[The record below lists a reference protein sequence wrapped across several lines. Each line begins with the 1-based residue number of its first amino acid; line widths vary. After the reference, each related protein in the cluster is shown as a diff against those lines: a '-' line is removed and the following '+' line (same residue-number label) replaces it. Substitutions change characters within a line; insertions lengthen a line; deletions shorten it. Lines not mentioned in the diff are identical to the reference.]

1 MSDKGYNVIARVAGG
16 ILLLIAAL
24 LLLIQV
30 PAVQSRLGR
39 IVADRLENALD
50 GKVSWSDIRI
60 MAPNAVLIKDLLI
73 LDSNPYTEDEFDK
86 GYPPTDTLG
95 YLKTVAATF
104 SLKGLLKG
112 EGFHVRRAY
121 VADGAFNLVIFQDGS
136 RITNNINSI
145 FRIPEK
151 PAVRPEPG
159 PDIFD
164 IRRVKAK
171 NVRYT
176 MRNFTDNPFVYKGT
190 GINWMDMDILVH
202 EARGHGLKF
211 TGGRMHG
218 ICDHI
223 SATEKCGFRL
233 KDVSGSFA
241 VGQGKTEV
249 KDLVLVDNWS
259 DLKLDEYTM
268 HYDTPSSFAHYLDSV
283 KMGAKRIR
291 GTLDM
296 RTINVYSGGALE
308 GNELALDIKDGQA
321 SGYVSDFYVN
331 KLRFTEKGSGV
342 SGGISGRCTGLP
354 DINAMLLDAD
364 VHDLTFRTDQL
375 GSVIG
380 NFAKGSDIDL
390 SAYAPGQTLTLNG
403 NVRGPMN
410 GITFT
415 GGVGTSSAGSFTTV
429 ATVRNILD
437 KGRAV
442 EIDADVTT
450 RNLDVGKL
458 AGGVPVGPVS
468 LSTKASAVLSGGMP
482 SIDLKD
488 LDISDISA
496 LGHEFKGMK
505 ASGAFTKDG
514 INSVITSTDPAADFN
529 IRLDGTGMPKDGN
542 ADYKLSGTVS
552 SVLLSAFG
560 IDTKGMADSLS
571 AKLSGTLRNTAADA
585 LEGNLEI
592 YDVKVGGI
600 NGTASLENVM
610 ASLETRGSHADLQ
623 LSSEVL
629 DARYSG
635 SSDIQKAISDI
646 QKVTTRRELPSIYKT
661 PDKSPDF
668 DGSDAYEMALVF
680 HNPYT
685 VLQFIAPKLYVSDS
699 TRVNL
704 NVDEEGNL
712 VGRAV
717 APRLA
722 YNGTYIK
729 DAQIG
734 FDNYDGLNAT
744 VTGSEIKAGAVM
756 MKEPALT
763 AFAEDDLFSVQ
774 LHYDNV
780 AEVGSGEIYVNG
792 LLERDAKNELV
803 LTANPLDS
811 YINVENQ
818 TWEFGESEIVVKG
831 KDIDIN
837 RFLVSCGE
845 QRLFVD
851 GGISSSKKD
860 TLDVYMD
867 DFNLAIVD
875 EFLENKLGVKGFL
888 TGEAHVISPTGA
900 DMGMMLKFDA
910 EQVAMGGTP
919 LGNFNIAGRWDNDD
933 NKIRAFVSNDLGE
946 RIPLTASLAY
956 GVKDK
961 NVSADLKLDGFS
973 TAAVKPVVNSI
984 MSDIGGTLSG
994 HVTLGG
1000 NMDKPVISSEGCR
1013 IDSVFFRLIP
1023 TGVTYFLNGDFAVD
1037 GKGVHFEEV
1046 DVRDRESGRG
1056 TLNGSLTWNN
1066 LKDFGLD
1073 AGIRFYRLLA
1083 IDSEAGH
1090 NLPFYGK
1097 LKASGSATV
1106 KGPFQALQIDA
1117 NARTAD
1123 IGEVHARLNSSLI
1136 GSTSDLLTFLEAQK
1150 TLDHYEQLMKEA
1162 EKKEAGKS
1170 KGDLSLKARATL
1182 SPEVTGFAEFNTGGA
1197 SMASVYGSGT
1207 VDLELRPSKGIFTL
1221 NGDYGINGGNIHLD
1235 AVNLLDKEFTVKDGS
1250 SVSFGG
1256 NILDTGLDVTAVHTV
1271 KTSLSNLLSDST
1283 VVGTRRPVDCE
1294 LRISDKLRNPSVSF
1308 AINVPDLDPTTKSM
1322 VEGALNTQDKIQ
1334 KQFVSLLL
1342 FGTFL
1347 PSEVSGIVNSTS
1359 SLLSNMG
1366 EIFAGQVNSILQK
1379 LDIPLDL
1386 GFGYQNDGGTDI
1398 FDVAVSTQLFNNR
1411 VIVNGSFGNRQY
1423 KSTGSTDMVGDVD
1436 VDIKLDREGTFRVN
1450 LFSHSA
1456 DDYTNYLDYSQ
1467 RSGAGISYQK
1477 EFSTFGELI
1486 RSIFRKQQPRPAEQP
1501 RRTGPGKTENV
1512 EVSGTTGGEGRRERA
1527 REGRRRG
1534 TGQFGRQRE
1543 MKEIRIEE

>member
-104 SLKGLLKG
+104 SLRGLLKG

-121 VADGAFNLVIFQDGS
+121 VADGAFNLVIFQDGD

-268 HYDTPSSFAHYLDSV
+268 HYDTPSSFAHYIDSV

-415 GGVGTSSAGSFTTV
+415 GGVGTSSAGSLTTV

-468 LSTKASAVLSGGMP
+468 LNTKASAVLSGGVP

-496 LGHEFKGMK
+496 LGHGFKGMK

-514 INSVITSTDPAADFN
+514 INGVITSTDPAADFN

-571 AKLSGTLRNTAADA
+571 ANLSGTLRNTAPDA
-585 LEGNLEI
+585 LEGSLEI
-592 YDVKVGGI
+592 YDVKVSGI
-600 NGTASLENVM
+600 NGTATLENII
-610 ASLETRGSHADLQ
+610 ASLETKGNHADVQ

-629 DARYSG
+629 DAKYSG

-646 QKVTTRRELPSIYKT
+646 QKITTRRELPSIYKT

-994 HVTLGG
+994 HVTLSG
-1000 NMDKPVISSEGCR
+1000 NMDKPVISGEGCR

-1037 GKGVHFEEV
+1037 GNEGLRPRRRHQVLPHARHRQRGRAQPAVLRKAQGFRKRDGQGPFPGAPDRCERQDGGYRRGPRKAQFFAHRLHQRPAHLPGGAEDPRSLRAADEGGREERSGQEQGRPAPEGTRHPLARSHGIRRIQHRRRKHGVRVRKRHRRPGTEALQGHLHPQRRLRHQRRQHPPGCRQPAGQGVHRQGRQFRKLRRQHTRHRPG
-1046 DVRDRESGRG
+1046 RDRRPYSEDLPFQPTLGFHRGR
-1056 TLNGSLTWNN
+1056 
-1066 LKDFGLD
+1066 DQ
-1073 AGIRFYRLLA
+1073 
-1083 IDSEAGH
+1083 EAGGLRAPH
-1090 NLPFYGK
+1090 LRQTAQPF
-1097 LKASGSATV
+1097 
-1106 KGPFQALQIDA
+1106 
-1117 NARTAD
+1117 
-1123 IGEVHARLNSSLI
+1123 
-1136 GSTSDLLTFLEAQK
+1136 
-1150 TLDHYEQLMKEA
+1150 
-1162 EKKEAGKS
+1162 
-1170 KGDLSLKARATL
+1170 
-1182 SPEVTGFAEFNTGGA
+1182 
-1197 SMASVYGSGT
+1197 
-1207 VDLELRPSKGIFTL
+1207 
-1221 NGDYGINGGNIHLD
+1221 
-1235 AVNLLDKEFTVKDGS
+1235 
-1250 SVSFGG
+1250 
-1256 NILDTGLDVTAVHTV
+1256 
-1271 KTSLSNLLSDST
+1271 
-1283 VVGTRRPVDCE
+1283 
-1294 LRISDKLRNPSVSF
+1294 
-1308 AINVPDLDPTTKSM
+1308 
-1322 VEGALNTQDKIQ
+1322 
-1334 KQFVSLLL
+1334 
-1342 FGTFL
+1342 
-1347 PSEVSGIVNSTS
+1347 
-1359 SLLSNMG
+1359 
-1366 EIFAGQVNSILQK
+1366 
-1379 LDIPLDL
+1379 
-1386 GFGYQNDGGTDI
+1386 
-1398 FDVAVSTQLFNNR
+1398 R
-1411 VIVNGSFGNRQY
+1411 VIR
-1423 KSTGSTDMVGDVD
+1423 
-1436 VDIKLDREGTFRVN
+1436 
-1450 LFSHSA
+1450 H
-1456 DDYTNYLDYSQ
+1456 Q
-1467 RSGAGISYQK
+1467 R
-1477 EFSTFGELI
+1477 
-1486 RSIFRKQQPRPAEQP
+1486 PRPRPHHQVH
-1501 RRTGPGKTENV
+1501 G
-1512 EVSGTTGGEGRRERA
+1512 GRRAQHPGQDPEAICIAAALRHLPAERGVGH
-1527 REGRRRG
+1527 REFHLFPAFQHG
-1534 TGQFGRQRE
+1534 
-1543 MKEIRIEE
+1543 